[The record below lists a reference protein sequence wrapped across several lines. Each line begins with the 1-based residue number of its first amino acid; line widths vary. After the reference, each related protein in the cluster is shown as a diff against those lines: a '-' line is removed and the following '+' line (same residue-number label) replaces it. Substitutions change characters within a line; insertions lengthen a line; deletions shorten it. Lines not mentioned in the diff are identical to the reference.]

1 MESESISQ
9 SGSWHPSADPGLQ
22 GWPEPPGQHRGSSPQ
37 PEVIFG
43 ISKTHSVGHPHHQ
56 PCYFS
61 LQPQHSSP
69 HLWILRRGQTG
80 VAWLHLR
87 VPGKPESMTYY
98 SCGNLKRKRHFAA
111 KIVFLFQPEFLQNN
125 NDLAVWAIAYWSSL
139 VWLTWGVMM
148 VVMGMAWWVEVTRV
162 MKIGNNV
169 KLGWIFEFLMIEE
182 QKMRWFRWIAVVK
195 LLIQRKEV
203 ELWIWVKS
211 RKP

>member
-43 ISKTHSVGHPHHQ
+43 ISKTHSVGPT
-56 PCYFS
+56 PPTMLFF
-61 LQPQHSSP
+61 
-69 HLWILRRGQTG
+69 
-80 VAWLHLR
+80 
-87 VPGKPESMTYY
+87 
-98 SCGNLKRKRHFAA
+98 FAA
-111 KIVFLFQPEFLQNN
+111 TTLVSTSLNLTPRANWSGLASSQSSWKAWIHDILFLWQFEEEETFCCKDRLLFQPEFLQNDN
-125 NDLAVWAIAYWSSL
+125 NLAVWAIAYWSSL